1 MEQEKYHRCRA
12 GEEPSPEAST
22 TLERDDEHVVR
33 SSKNDA
39 TGKDV
44 SETSHRDMAS
54 ASTTCAAP
62 RAVET
67 VVAMVVAAC
76 ARATAVV
83 EAWVTLAA
91 SNAFVTGA
99 LTFWVVSY
107 ARRVATSTVAV
118 LARSIDRA
126 CYATFV
132 VANEAPTREEYA
144 DVRALVARDDDG
156 VAGRVRYDYGARRR
170 DRGDD
175 ASRSARGV
183 KIEPMVEDV
192 EVRRVVGGATVSVV
206 ARSGNGRG
214 ERRGAESWFDAFARR
229 SEEERGARFEGEE
242 GPRTVTIRIWRLFR
256 SNRAVKLIAFELLK
270 EGAEARR
277 RALAKVYRDFTIVR
291 VPKSVAEYAG
301 GERTST
307 SRSFNQS
314 WVSSER
320 PTRALETVILPSLT
334 RDRIEEDVKEFLE
347 TEQWY
352 VDRGLPWKR
361 GYLLHGVPGTGKT
374 SLVYALAGRFK
385 LPLYCVRL
393 NDPFLDDEGL
403 FRLFQSTEKRSI
415 ILLEDVDA
423 PGSNPVFLKR
433 AATDR
438 AENNRSERTN
448 SLTVSSTLSLLDGV
462 YSCEGRLIFLTCRDK
477 NALNQTII
485 RPGRFDFVLRFDLPK
500 AEQIET
506 YFSYFYSTDGGG
518 DEKSLSRMAIEFA
531 KLSTSDDRAPSSMAD
546 IQGVLLSHKK
556 SPRDALNAMRDRVA
570 SQKSHETQPARTRAE
585 TAAARAT
592 KDEIIEPT
600 F

>member
-1 MEQEKYHRCRA
+1 MTPTCA
-12 GEEPSPEAST
+12 T
-22 TLERDDEHVVR
+22 TYTT
-33 SSKNDA
+33 SSA
-39 TGKDV
+39 F
-44 SETSHRDMAS
+44 ETIVAIVIALGARAS
-54 ASTTCAAP
+54 A
-62 RAVET
+62 
-67 VVAMVVAAC
+67 MI
-76 ARATAVV
+76 

-99 LTFWVVSY
+99 LTFWVMSF
-107 ARRVATSTVAV
+107 ARRVATSTAAS

-126 CYATFV
+126 CFATFV

-144 DVRALVARDDDG
+144 DARALVASNDDG
-156 VAGRVRYDYGARRR
+156 VVGRARYDFGGRRR
-170 DRGDD
+170 GRGDD

-183 KIEPMVEDV
+183 TIDPLVDDV

-206 ARSGNGRG
+206 ARSGHGRG
-214 ERRGAESWFDAFARR
+214 ERRGGESWFDAFARR

-256 SNRAVKLIAFELLK
+256 SNRAVRSIAFELLK

-301 GERTST
+301 GEHRTST

-320 PTRALETVILPSLT
+320 PTRALETVILPSLA
-334 RDRIEEDVKEFLE
+334 RDRIEGDVKEFLE

-438 AENNRSERTN
+438 AENDRSERTTN

-462 YSCEGRLIFLTCRDK
+462 YSCEGRLIFVTCRDK

-485 RPGRFDFVLRFDLPK
+485 RPGRFDFDLRFDLPK

-518 DEKSLSRMAIEFA
+518 DEKSLSRMATEFA
-531 KLSTSDDRAPSSMAD
+531 KLSTSDERSPSSMAD

-556 SPRDALNAMRDRVA
+556 SPRDALNAMKDRVA
-570 SQKSHETQPARTRAE
+570 SEKSRETQPRTRSE

-600 F
+600 D